1 MDEPGSSWTPI
12 WPALTGQGGAA
23 ERRRWRARRRALRWD
38 ARPHSIS
45 AGLDYPGIGPELA
58 WLHDQGRISFAC
70 ARDDAVVEAVDL
82 LARTEGILPALESAH
97 AVAHIIDLAPRLG
110 RDEVVVINI
119 SGRGDKDLFILAD
132 AFADQEFY
140 AFLRT
145 ETARHGQQD

>member
-1 MDEPGSSWTPI
+1 VFLQDDD
-12 WPALTGQGGAA
+12 GQ
-23 ERRRWRARRRALRWD
+23 LS
-38 ARPHSIS
+38 PTHSIS

-58 WLHDQGRISFAC
+58 WLHEQGRISFAC
-70 ARDDAVVEAVDL
+70 ARDDAVIKAVDL

-97 AVAHIIDLAPRLG
+97 AVAHVIELAPRLG

-145 ETARHGQQD
+145 EAERHGQQD